1 MENKSKS
8 IVRSDEAKKFTSD
21 LELLNK
27 DDIIDILSYFYDMTS
42 LEINLK
48 LKYALMRKTPIL
60 VDLIPQNWL
69 TKPIY
74 LQNDNTTQLVQFNI
88 A

>member
-8 IVRSDEAKKFTSD
+8 IVRSEEAKKFTSD

-42 LEINLK
+42 LEINSDSEISANIKQTKLNLLK
-48 LKYALMRKTPIL
+48 IL
-60 VDLIPQNWL
+60 VKHKLG
-69 TKPIY
+69 
-74 LQNDNTTQLVQFNI
+74 
-88 A
+88 